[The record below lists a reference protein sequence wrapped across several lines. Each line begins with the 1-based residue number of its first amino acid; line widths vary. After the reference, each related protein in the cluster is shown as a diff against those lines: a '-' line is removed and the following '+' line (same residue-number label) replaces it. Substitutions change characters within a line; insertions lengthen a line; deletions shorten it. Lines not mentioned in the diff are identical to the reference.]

1 MKALLLVGLGGA
13 LGSMARHA
21 LAVLMLQGAST
32 RFPFGTLAVN
42 VLGCVIAGVLAGLSE
57 RHGWLGAD
65 ARLFVFAGLLGGFT
79 TFSAFGLD
87 AVALMRRG
95 ETGMAFGYVVGSV
108 VLGLVGA
115 WVGMRVALR

>member
-13 LGSMARHA
+13 LGSMARYA

-42 VLGCVIAGVLAGLSE
+42 VLGCLAAGVLAGMAE
-57 RHGWLGAD
+57 RQVWFGND

-87 AVALMRRG
+87 ALALMRRG
-95 ETGMAFGYVVGSV
+95 ETGLAFAYVTGSV
-108 VLGLVGA
+108 VLGLAAA
-115 WVGMRVALR
+115 WMGMRLVIR